1 MIKNAAGIMV
11 EDLSRKGWRK
21 AFLLVSLMVRFTI
34 RFFKEVWRPPY
45 EFNEIVKQSYQV
57 GYKSLPLVGITAF
70 IMGLVLTVQFRPS
83 LADFGAVSWLPSLIA
98 LSLIKEIGPVITA
111 LICAG
116 KVGSSIGAEL
126 SSMKVTEQIDAM
138 EVSGANPFN
147 YLVVTRVISTTLMIP
162 MLVIFADAIG
172 LIGSF
177 AAVNITDSMGF
188 KLFLKM
194 ALASVDFFDVLPA
207 FIKTIFFGLVI
218 GIVGTYQGYNSE
230 NGTEGVGKAAT
241 SAVIIGSLMVFIIDM
256 IAVQIT
262 ALFS

>member
-1 MIKNAAGIMV
+1 MV